1 MNLVFPNSFFKS
13 TKRGKNFPPKNRQKS
28 RGKKMTLL
36 SKKDHE
42 MVIEA
47 LEVLIENKDEDN
59 RFEYLNLLQWVK
71 IKSKDSF

>member
-1 MNLVFPNSFFKS
+1 LGFPNSFFKS
-13 TKRGKNFPPKNRQKS
+13 TKWGKNSPQKNRQKS

-47 LEVLIENKDEDN
+47 LEVLIEQKDEN
-59 RFEYLNLLQWVK
+59 TRFEYLNLLQWVK
-71 IKSKDSF
+71 IKSKDTF